1 MTDILCIPQKRTE
14 DAHLREQ
21 LAHAIELTSYQTAT
35 FFEAELDKVA
45 TLRRSISNPEPSH
58 AKLQNLKD
66 YWSCLKVLQ
75 KKFPDD
81 QVKFIWFQPL
91 SPKAKGES
99 SHSLIFE
106 KLNILYNI
114 GSLYSILALE
124 ANDGSAQ
131 ALKTMCLYFQYS
143 AGCFQ
148 HILNHSN
155 DCKETVFDQ
164 YSGHAL
170 VYIML
175 SQAQECFWFKAIQD
189 SHKNSLISKLA
200 KQVAEFYEGAL
211 SFARKSKLIR
221 EDWCSHLES
230 KINYFTAVTYYR
242 NSLLLEEKKNFGA
255 EIKSLEMALAFSK
268 RCTMKSNPEFVSKI
282 EETLKE
288 VQRDNDFIYMQ
299 PIPEH
304 LPPVKGA
311 PMVKISPLTSF
322 LGDKNSSIFKD
333 LLPIKV
339 MDACSAYNERQEAYV
354 KQHVVEPLL
363 SLNNLLNEGV
373 SKFSQ
378 IPNLK
383 TISKEELES
392 YELSLNDLAF
402 NSNNIGAQLTEIKK
416 ILEQESESDAEL
428 RVTYGTINWPLS
440 PSTGVNNCYYEKLQK
455 LEDYLMQG
463 RKVDAETLTLF
474 QSIDKSL
481 ITSPVKLPESNS
493 PLVRQIESTI
503 KSREKYAKEIE
514 AKSAEHRVLPQ
525 IISEYKNSEKA
536 EFENVYLEH
545 LKHFDSD
552 IEHVKEQKTEN
563 KVLLEKLRS
572 KENTATCKRL
582 EPAVLYI
589 EDFRHSMKL
598 LEDVKRN
605 LGEGATFYDNLRK
618 SASVLLYEVQNFERS
633 RTSEKQNIK
642 SKLTST

>member
-14 DAHLREQ
+14 DAHLKEQ
-21 LAHAIELTSYQTAT
+21 LAHAIELTSYQTPS
-35 FFEAELDKVA
+35 FFETELDKVA
-45 TLRRSISNPEPSH
+45 TLRRSISDPEPSH

-66 YWSCLKVLQ
+66 YWSCLNVLQ

-81 QVKFIWFQPL
+81 QIKFMWFQPL
-91 SPKAKGES
+91 SPKAIGKS
-99 SHSLIFE
+99 SYSLIFE

-148 HILNHSN
+148 HILNHLN

-164 YSGHAL
+164 DSGHAL

-189 SHKNSLISKLA
+189 SHKDSLISKLA
-200 KQVAEFYEGAL
+200 KQVVEFYEKAL

-221 EDWCSHLES
+221 EDWCLHLES

-242 NSLLLEEKKNFGA
+242 NSLFLQEKKNFGA

-268 RCTMKSNPEFVSKI
+268 QCTLKSNSEFVSKI

-288 VQRDNDFIYMQ
+288 VQRDNDFIYLQ
-299 PIPEH
+299 TIPEH

-311 PMVKISPLTSF
+311 PMVKIKQLASF
-322 LGDKNSSIFKD
+322 LGEKDNSIFKD

-339 MDACSAYNERQEAYV
+339 MDACSAYNERQEVYI
-354 KQHVVEPLL
+354 KQRVVEPLL
-363 SLNNLLNEGV
+363 SLNKLLNEGA

-378 IPNLK
+378 VPNLR

-392 YELSLNDLAF
+392 YELSLDDLTF
-402 NSNNIGAQLTEIKK
+402 NSNNIEAQLMEIKK
-416 ILEQESESDAEL
+416 ILEQEFESDAEL
-428 RVTYGTINWPLS
+428 RLTYGTINWPLS
-440 PSTGVNNCYYEKLQK
+440 CSTSVNNCYYEKLQK
-455 LEDYLMQG
+455 LEDYLEQG
-463 RKVDAETLTLF
+463 RKVDAETRTIF
-474 QSIDKSL
+474 QTIDRSL
-481 ITSPVKLPESNS
+481 IISPVKLPESNC
-493 PLVRQIESTI
+493 PLIRQIESTI
-503 KSREKYAKEIE
+503 KSREKYAKETE
-514 AKSAEHRVLPQ
+514 AKSAEHRVLPH

-545 LKHFDSD
+545 LNYFDSD
-552 IEHVKEQKTEN
+552 IQYVKNQRTEN

-572 KENTATCKRL
+572 KENTVTSERL
-582 EPAVLYI
+582 EPAILYI
-589 EDFRHSMKL
+589 EDFQHSMKL
-598 LEDVKRN
+598 LEDIKRN
-605 LGEGATFYDNLRK
+605 LEEGATFYDNLRK
-618 SASVLLYEVQNFERS
+618 SASGLLYEVQNFEHS
-633 RTSEKQNIK
+633 RTSEKQSLK
-642 SKLTST
+642 SKLTSM